1 MRYLFFTI
9 FIFVSGVVLAQAPQG
24 FTYQGVA
31 TNNEGIEISNQ
42 DISIRVSFLLE
53 TASGNSVYLE
63 THSTTTDAFGLF
75 NVVIGSGQ
83 TESDFSTIDWGSSA
97 HFLKVELD
105 VNGGNEYIHIGTQQ
119 IMSVPYALYA
129 ESINMDSVSN
139 YLTNDSSFM
148 ANVGSNENQVESSD
162 FENQTTNSDFNNN
175 VTTQIPLALDGK
187 KVIIYST
194 SKAIYLTDSVGS
206 FLSVLY
212 SVENNIIGNLT
223 SNDDGDTLYFLQSA
237 NNYSAPNIM
246 MTSINDINPVVIGSV
261 PCWQY
266 QLRQF
271 KYFNGNFYYL
281 KNHDLI
287 EISEGSPTVLSSSQE
302 NYSFCIDSSGIVYR
316 ARRNQNTSFLIDGTS
331 YYSSNYNR
339 YIYDVDVSEFEN
351 RLYIWKE
358 DNGGQISYW
367 DLNSNSE
374 TILFEPFGAF
384 EASTGLG
391 EQVVRYHD
399 GFVYFNQGKSLFS
412 VQNDG
417 SNSRIISSSNDEY
430 NINGIVP
437 LVFNYQNV
445 NISSAQETI
454 NVEDYIA
461 SNKKKI
467 FYSTSK
473 AIYLTDS
480 VGSFLSVLYS
490 VENNIIGNLTSNDD
504 GDTLYFLQSANNYSA
519 PNIMMTSINDI
530 NPVVIGSVPCWQ
542 YQLRQFKY
550 FNGNF
555 YYLKNH
561 DLIEISEGSPT
572 VLSSSQENYSFCID
586 SSGIVY
592 RARRNQNTSFLI
604 DGTSYYSSNY
614 NRYIYDVDVSEFEN
628 RLYIWKED
636 NGGQIS
642 YWDLNSN
649 SETILFEPF
658 GAFEASTGLGEQV
671 VRYHDGFVYFNQGK
685 SLFSVQN
692 DGSNS
697 RIISSSNDEYNIN
710 GVVIV
715 D

>member
-42 DISIRVSFLLE
+42 DISIRASFLLE

-162 FENQTTNSDFNNN
+162 FENQNSNSDFNNN
-175 VTTQIPLALDGK
+175 VTTQIPQALDGK

-194 SKAIYLTDSVGS
+194 DKTIYLTDSVGS

-212 SVENNIIGNLT
+212 SVESNTIGNLT
-223 SNDDGDTLYFLQSA
+223 SNVSGDTLYFLQSA
-237 NNYSAPNIM
+237 NNGTATPNIM
-246 MTSINDINPVVIGSV
+246 MTSINNINPVVVGSV
-261 PCWQY
+261 PCLQSE
-266 QLRQF
+266 LRKF
-271 KYFNGNFYYL
+271 KYFNGNFYYN
-281 KNHDLI
+281 KNGIMI
-287 EISEGSPTVLSSSQE
+287 EISNGSPSIINNNQ
-302 NYSFCIDSSGIVYR
+302 NNFSFSINSSGTIYR
-316 ARRNQNTSFLIDGTS
+316 AHEITQGYFLIDGTS
-331 YYSSNYNR
+331 YSGPQWK
-339 YIYDVDVSEFEN
+339 YIYDIDVSESEN
-351 RLYIWKE
+351 RIYFWRKNE
-358 DNGGQISYW
+358 GGQIAYW
-367 DLNSNSE
+367 DLSSNSE
-374 TILFEPFGAF
+374 TILFDPDNSYSYSEIY
-384 EASTGLG
+384 G

-417 SNSRIISSSNDEY
+417 SNSKIISSSNDNED
-430 NINGIVP
+430 ITGIVP

-445 NISSAQETI
+445 NTTVNPTAI

-461 SNKKKI
+461 SNNKKI
-467 FYSTSK
+467 FYSTDK
-473 AIYLTDS
+473 TIYLTDS

-490 VENNIIGNLTSNDD
+490 VESNTIGNLTSNVS
-504 GDTLYFLQSANNYSA
+504 GDTLYFLQSANNGTA
-519 PNIMMTSINDI
+519 TPNIMMTSINNI
-530 NPVVIGSVPCWQ
+530 NPVVVGSVPCLQ
-542 YQLRQFKY
+542 SELRKFKY

-555 YYLKNH
+555 YYNKNGIM
-561 DLIEISEGSPT
+561 IEISNGSP
-572 VLSSSQENYSFCID
+572 SIINNNQNNFSFSIN
-586 SSGIVY
+586 SSGTIY
-592 RARRNQNTSFLI
+592 RAHEITQGYFLI
-604 DGTSYYSSNY
+604 DGTSYSGPQWK
-614 NRYIYDVDVSEFEN
+614 YIYDIDVSESEN
-628 RLYIWKED
+628 RIYFWRKNE
-636 NGGQIS
+636 GGQIA
-642 YWDLNSN
+642 YWDLSSN
-649 SETILFEPF
+649 SETILFDPDNSYSYSEIY
-658 GAFEASTGLGEQV
+658 GEQV

-692 DGSNS
+692 DGSNL
-697 RIISSSNDEYNIN
+697 RIISSSNDEYNIT